1 MAARPAPGVNGACC
15 GGGRARDDNGRGG
28 RPGAVG
34 VGGHGPGQKRP
45 GRGRGA
51 PGGRGLRGERQ
62 ARLQGRV
69 LHREGREGLA
79 SVHDVDEPLPGLGCG
94 AFRRRFGGAHGA
106 FLPVRG
112 QGAHELRRVLGVV
125 GRRRTA
131 AAAGGQLG
139 AGARGHG
146 TDGSGPQASFAR
158 LSRGHRARHLA
169 ARRRR
174 PRRAANPAQALSSG
188 PHPVRRRS
196 RGGPRGGRRAR
207 GRSGQGG
214 LCRR

>member
-79 SVHDVDEPLPGLGCG
+79 SVHDVDEPLPGLGRG
-94 AFRRRFGGAHGA
+94 AFRRRPGGAHRA
-106 FLPVRG
+106 LLAVRG

-146 TDGSGPQASFAR
+146 TDGSGPQAR